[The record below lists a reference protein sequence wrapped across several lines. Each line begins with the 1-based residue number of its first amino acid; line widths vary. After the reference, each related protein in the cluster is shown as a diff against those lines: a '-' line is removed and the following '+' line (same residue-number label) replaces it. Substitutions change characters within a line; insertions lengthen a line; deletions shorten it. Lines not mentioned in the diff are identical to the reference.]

1 MKGIALL
8 VSLLIVSHAEA
19 AETAKATDYN
29 LTADIV
35 VSGLDHPWSVA
46 FLPDGDMLV
55 TERSGNLRL
64 IHAGKLSNAPVSGV
78 PTVFAEGQG
87 GLLDIILDPDFAGNN
102 LIYFSYA
109 EPGPDDTAG
118 TAVARARLV
127 RDGAA
132 AGLEDVSV
140 IFRQE
145 PKFSGGNHFGSRL
158 VVDRQGHL
166 YVTLGERFRR
176 DLAQGLDNLQGKVA
190 RIERDGSIPADNP
203 FVGQAGARP
212 EIWSYGHRN
221 QQSAA
226 LNPRTGEL
234 WTVEHGARGGDEVNI
249 PKSGRNYGWPVIT
262 YGIDYSGAKIGVGTA
277 ASGMEQPIHYWDPSI
292 APSGATFYTG
302 SLFPKWQGDLF
313 VGALKD
319 QMIVRLDVEGDR
331 ITSEERLFEGTFGR
345 VRDIR
350 TGPDGALWV
359 LTDESDGALIRI
371 RPEQTTGAVE

>member
-166 YVTLGERFRR
+166 YITLGERFRR